1 MQRIALPVYREARMD
16 GDVTHNGVSM
26 GNVSL
31 WRIRVFPSWAI
42 SAIRSQR
49 STRRRAISRVRV
61 VWTARW
67 RRRERTLRW
76 SGYGPCGFVG
86 ALFLCARC
94 RRCCRRLVCRDC
106 LCTAFNRRDCLQ
118 LPLSQLGMNT
128 GMVIAVPNPSSL
140 DGTVI
145 DNAIEV
151 RLSAACYTVAASK
164 RHSNACTARPC
175 ARRVCVPLSKRFEKP
190 ARRA

>member
-1 MQRIALPVYREARMD
+1 MD

-42 SAIRSQR
+42 SATRSQR

-94 RRCCRRLVCRDC
+94 RRCSCRLVCRDC

-140 DGTVI
+140 DGE
-145 DNAIEV
+145 AIEAAIQV
-151 RLSAACYTVAASK
+151 RCGVSSSASDCATVHLATQSPPFAANWPLKPLCCAASTE
-164 RHSNACTARPC
+164 S
-175 ARRVCVPLSKRFEKP
+175 SS
-190 ARRA
+190 